1 MKVFLWRKCDIYK
14 IYCYLKLKT
23 QFWANGWNATIQRTG
38 GESGRSVTDFGI
50 RPSNKFFKRQKS
62 GLLENLKHSN
72 NNIMTKNRDDL
83 IKAAAQHIEWVCSF
97 TTVRTDY
104 TYRRI
109 AFTAMMSWYH
119 RSFNL
124 RMLVWYLLYIF
135 YQPENSLLLTSTS
148 YIAL

>member
-1 MKVFLWRKCDIYK
+1 M
-14 IYCYLKLKT
+14 
-23 QFWANGWNATIQRTG
+23 
-38 GESGRSVTDFGI
+38 
-50 RPSNKFFKRQKS
+50 
-62 GLLENLKHSN
+62 
-72 NNIMTKNRDDL
+72 NRDDL
-83 IKAAAQHIEWVCSF
+83 INPVAQHIEWVCYL

-135 YQPENSLLLTSTS
+135 YQPENSLLLTSIS
-148 YIAL
+148 YIACADNKEVKDNKFILWHSFPNDFYFQAVRSYLPAVTVFFRGIDSYDFAGNSESWKEWNMTHALPFFILVNTLL